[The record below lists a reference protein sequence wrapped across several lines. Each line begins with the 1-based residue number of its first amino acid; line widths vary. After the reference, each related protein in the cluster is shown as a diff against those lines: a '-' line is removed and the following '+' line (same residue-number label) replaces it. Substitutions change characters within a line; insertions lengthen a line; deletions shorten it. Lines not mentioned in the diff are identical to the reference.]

1 MSKVIITDVDGCILN
16 WNRSFL
22 EYIKSL
28 DIKPKKDFHSCWDL
42 EEWLGLSTNEVDN
55 LAKDFN
61 TTKNFTNLKSDY
73 KSDVYIPLLHGMG
86 YDFIAIT
93 ACGSSDIT
101 TKYRTINLNNLFPG
115 IFKEIFC
122 CDHNYEKNS
131 ILENLPKSKYWVEDH
146 YHNCK
151 FGNEYDHRCFLMNH
165 PHNNHIVDDT
175 VTMVN
180 DWEDIYE
187 RIILDI
193 P

>member
-16 WNRSFL
+16 WSNGFI

-28 DIKPKKDFHSCWDL
+28 NMDSKKDLNSCWDL
-42 EEWLGLSTNEVDN
+42 EEYLGLPTKEVDN

-61 TTKNFTNLKSDY
+61 ITNNFKHLKSDY

-101 TKYRTINLNNLFPG
+101 SKYRTINLNELFPG

-122 CDHNYEKNS
+122 CDHNYEKND
-131 ILENLPKSKYWVEDH
+131 ILKNLPNSKYWVEDH

-151 FGNEYDHRCFLMNH
+151 FGIDNDHVCFLMD
-165 PHNNHIVDDT
+165 PYNNHKEDNSVISVS
-175 VTMVN
+175 
-180 DWEDIYE
+180 DWEEIYE
-187 RIILDI
+187 RIILDVQ
-193 P
+193 